1 MKFDDFLDTL
11 YEAGW
16 RNTSDAQYTNIRV
29 AWEKMF
35 PVHAELSRVK
45 DELGQAEDV
54 LMKIGDI
61 AHDASTGPAV
71 EDTYWTIRRMA
82 YHWESV

>member
-1 MKFDDFLDTL
+1 MKFDDFLDAL

-16 RNTSDAQYTNIRV
+16 CNPNDVRCTNIRA

-45 DELGQAEDV
+45 EKLGQAEDV
-54 LMKIGDI
+54 LMKIGDM
-61 AHDASTGPAV
+61 AHDASTGFQGDV
-71 EDTYWTIRRMA
+71 YWEIRRMA
-82 YHWESV
+82 YQWESV